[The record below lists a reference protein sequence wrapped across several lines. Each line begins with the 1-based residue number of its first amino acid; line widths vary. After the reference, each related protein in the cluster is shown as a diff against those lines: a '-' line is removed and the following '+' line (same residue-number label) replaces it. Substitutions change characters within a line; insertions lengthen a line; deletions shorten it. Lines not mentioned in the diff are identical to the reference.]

1 MTELLRPPYA
11 AEARRLT
18 QEGKWELASEKL
30 SQLITEVTGEQT
42 LSLQINRDQY
52 SLNSLNGRVSLVN
65 GRSFFFKYH
74 HEEGEEQT
82 IQEYYRAALLR

>member
-30 SQLITEVTGEQT
+30 SQLITV
-42 LSLQINRDQY
+42 LM
-52 SLNSLNGRVSLVN
+52 
-65 GRSFFFKYH
+65 
-74 HEEGEEQT
+74 
-82 IQEYYRAALLR
+82 